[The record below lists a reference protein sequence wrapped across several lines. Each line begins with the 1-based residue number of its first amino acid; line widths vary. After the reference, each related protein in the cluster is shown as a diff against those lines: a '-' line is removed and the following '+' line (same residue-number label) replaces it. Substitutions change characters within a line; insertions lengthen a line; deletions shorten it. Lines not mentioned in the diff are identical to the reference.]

1 MQTTDILLCIIL
13 FFLIC
18 EALLMIKQKMSSK
31 NSAERFTVKK
41 SQDNQIYNN
50 ATPVQKSIPEPVD
63 NLESQPQ
70 EVHGIHRLPTIIHHL
85 TDPYVKFYDHD
96 NYGGNEWV
104 FGAGEYRLEH
114 LVARGLQMNQI
125 SSFILGPRTTIDLYY
140 SDNFQGH
147 LNDGENTSH
156 TSFNHCS
163 NNEKGTPDLA
173 KKGWNRQTVSL

>member
-63 NLESQPQ
+63 NLESQPR
-70 EVHGIHRLPTIIHHL
+70 ITTR
-85 TDPYVKFYDHD
+85 KFP
-96 NYGGNEWV
+96 
-104 FGAGEYRLEH
+104 
-114 LVARGLQMNQI
+114 I
-125 SSFILGPRTTIDLYY
+125 SEDKFLSHFSLYTTK
-140 SDNFQGH
+140 FH
-147 LNDGENTSH
+147 
-156 TSFNHCS
+156 
-163 NNEKGTPDLA
+163 
-173 KKGWNRQTVSL
+173 